1 MGIYGGV
8 AERRR
13 TSGCGNLEEGRMED
27 DSSEVPGGMID
38 QYVSTRLN
46 RERRK
51 LKKYS
56 ITDDDRLLQPSISG
70 K

>member
-1 MGIYGGV
+1 
-8 AERRR
+8 
-13 TSGCGNLEEGRMED
+13 MED

-51 LKKYS
+51 LKTYS